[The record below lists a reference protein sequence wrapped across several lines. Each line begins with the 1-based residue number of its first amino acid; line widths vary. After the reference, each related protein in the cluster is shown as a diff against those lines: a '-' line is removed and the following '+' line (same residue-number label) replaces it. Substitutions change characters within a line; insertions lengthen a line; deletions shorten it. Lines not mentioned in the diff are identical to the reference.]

1 VPSIAELLEKNNV
14 DTVISTVTSVSTVAP
29 ELALISAAD
38 KSSTTKRFI
47 PSIWGIPYTER

>member
-14 DTVISTVTSVSTVAP
+14 DTIISTVTSIQTVAP
-29 ELALISAAD
+29 ELALVAAAD

-47 PSIWGIPYTER
+47 PSIWGIPYNER